1 MDGGFRDSPI
11 RLNRSLANLEHW
23 DKEQINHRAEKLADT
38 AITIWTAPSLPAEIL
53 NGYRAS
59 GIRGSRVYSIEDH
72 TRYLHGM
79 ILDVFQQFR
88 TRVLNLDPS
97 IQEEFT
103 KRYIAYKT
111 FTSFVEVQPQEN
123 ALRVTLNA
131 EFSEID
137 DPQRLATDI
146 TGVEKVTN
154 GNVEV
159 HLASQDQLEDVLE
172 LVEQSFEL
180 HREDG
185 SE

>member
-1 MDGGFRDSPI
+1 M
-11 RLNRSLANLEHW
+11 
-23 DKEQINHRAEKLADT
+23 
-38 AITIWTAPSLPAEIL
+38 
-53 NGYRAS
+53 
-59 GIRGSRVYSIEDH
+59 
-72 TRYLHGM
+72 
-79 ILDVFQQFR
+79 
-88 TRVLNLDPS
+88 
-97 IQEEFT
+97 
-103 KRYIAYKT
+103 
-111 FTSFVEVQPQEN
+111 EVQPQEN

-159 HLASQDQLEDVLE
+159 RLASQDQLEDVLE